1 MKEIV
6 YFSVILF
13 FVAVFDISRHS
24 WFISTFLSALAL
36 RYQTLESL
44 A

>member
-6 YFSVILF
+6 YFYVILSLLLLSTSHDIM
-13 FVAVFDISRHS
+13 VF
-24 WFISTFLSALAL
+24 STLLSALAL